1 MLFGPPDSSAPNN
14 LVGEA
19 SHVTPTLRAR
29 AITDAG
35 RERSL
40 NEDAALLVPLPSGG
54 LFAVADGMGG
64 HAAGEVASQLALEE
78 LRDAFELAE
87 GNTPTRLVR
96 ALQSANSAVHSQAVG
111 SQAGMG
117 TTLAAV
123 LIDGGAALIANV
135 GDSRVYLL
143 RGGELRQLSRDHSWV
158 AEQVRKGF
166 LTEQE
171 GRSHAWRNVV
181 SNAMGSEADLS
192 LDLFGVPIERGD
204 RFLICSDGVTD
215 VLSDEQIAALLAR
228 EDDLGILLPELVKL
242 ANDHGGPD
250 NITAVVIDVTTLLAR
265 PRYALPTLN
274 PAGPVGAATIARAAK
289 RSSAAY
295 VTLAVLYLT
304 LLGMIVL
311 PEFRNLIAL
320 VGGGTLAVLLA
331 TTIRARRT
339 RKERPARPPAESTL
353 QENPDEATRLHP

>member
-1 MLFGPPDSSAPNN
+1 M
-14 LVGEA
+14 VGEA

-29 AITDAG
+29 AVTDAG

-40 NEDAALLVPLPSGG
+40 NEDAALLVPLPTGG

-87 GNTPTRLVR
+87 GNTPSRLVR
-96 ALQSANSAVHSQAVG
+96 ALQAANGAVHSQAVG
-111 SQAGMG
+111 NQAGMG

-123 LIDGGAALIANV
+123 LIDGGVALVANV
-135 GDSRVYLL
+135 GDSRVYLW
-143 RGGELRQLSRDHSWV
+143 RGRELRQLSRDHSWV

-181 SNAMGSEADLS
+181 SNAMGSEAALS
-192 LDLFGVPIERGD
+192 LDLFGIPLERGD

-215 VLSDEQIAALLAR
+215 VLSDEQLAELLAR
-228 EDDLGILLPELVKL
+228 EDDLGILLPDLVKL

-250 NITAVVIDVTTLLAR
+250 NITAIVIDVTTLLAK
-265 PRYALPTLN
+265 PRYTLPVLHPN
-274 PAGPVGAATIARAAK
+274 GPVAAATLARATK

-311 PEFRNLIAL
+311 PEYRNLIAL
-320 VGGGTLAVLLA
+320 IGGGGLAVLLFS
-331 TTIRARRT
+331 TVRARRPRKGRGAT
-339 RKERPARPPAESTL
+339 RSTADISL
-353 QENPDEATRLHP
+353 QENSDEATRLHP